1 MTHQLINEKLPQML
15 AKGRSSVRRD
25 WTLAAGVAIIGVC
38 YLAAV
43 FADFI
48 APYPYASQSRREP
61 FAPPALLSRCPPTA
75 TAGFLPRPCLYKQAL
90 VDPLAR
96 RYATDARVAP
106 QLLTLF
112 PRGYSY
118 KLLGLIPAERHL
130 FGVAAA
136 AGSREEPA
144 RLYLLGTDQLG
155 RDRFSRLIVAARFS
169 LLTGPLGTLLAGA
182 LGIIIGCVAGSAG
195 RAADAALMRLA
206 DVLMALPTL
215 VIVLTV
221 RAAFPLELTPSRAI
235 LLLVSIFALLG
246 WAEMARLARGLVLAL
261 GEREFVLAAKGL
273 GLSRMRILFRHIL
286 PNAARP
292 LIVQASLMFPAFLL
306 AETALSFLGVG
317 LQEPEPSWG
326 NMLAEATDL
335 AQLRRSTFMLLAP
348 ALAILLVTLGAHLV
362 AAALKRRGG
371 QAAP

>member
-1 MTHQLINEKLPQML
+1 MTHQHINTGWPQLL
-15 AKGRSSVRRD
+15 AVRLRSVRRD
-25 WTLAAGVAIIGVC
+25 WTLTAGIAIISACYLVAI
-38 YLAAV
+38 

-61 FAPPALLSRCPPTA
+61 FAPPARLGRCPPSEV
-75 TAGFLPRPCLYKQAL
+75 AGFLPRLCLYKQTL
-90 VDPLAR
+90 IDPLAR
-96 RYATDARVAP
+96 RYGEDARAAP
-106 QLLTLF
+106 QSLTLF

-118 KLLGLIPAERHL
+118 KLLGLISVERHL
-130 FGVAAA
+130 FGVEAAA
-136 AGSREEPA
+136 SGEPA
-144 RLYLLGTDQLG
+144 RLYLLGADRLG

-169 LLTGPLGTLLAGA
+169 LLTGPMGTLLAGA

-195 RAADAALMRLA
+195 GAADAALMRLA

-215 VIVLTV
+215 VIVLAV
-221 RAAFPLELTPSRAI
+221 RTAFPLELPPSRAV

-246 WAEMARLARGLVLAL
+246 WAEMARLARSMVLVL
-261 GEREFVLAAKGL
+261 GEREFVVAAKGL
-273 GLSRMRILFRHIL
+273 GLSRTRILFRHIL

-335 AQLRRSTFMLLAP
+335 AQLRRSTFTLLAP
-348 ALAILLVTLGAHLV
+348 AAAILLVTLGAHLS

-371 QAAP
+371 QAVS